1 MVFGL
6 GKDKSAPKNDEEWY
20 LPEKS
25 RKTLQETF
33 KTLAGPVPIYVF
45 TKDGQNDTFNDFTLK
60 FTRDITRL
68 SSHITMVHRDLDHI
82 DAQKYGVD
90 RSPTILFSP
99 DRYDIRFIGAPS
111 GEEGR
116 SFLETILYVS
126 AADSVLSDASRANM
140 AKLEDKRVVKV
151 FVSPSCPYCPGQ
163 AVNAVRAAIERPD
176 LVSAHI
182 IETGENPDLAE
193 QYNVGSIPHTVI
205 NDTLNVLG
213 LEPEEQFIEELVTLT
228 ASEHHHHDHD
238 ALEAE
243 VADLVIVGAGPA
255 GLTAAIYAGRSG
267 LKTVV
272 LERNAIGGQ
281 VTITP
286 VVENYPGY
294 SNIPGAQLMDIIAE
308 QAKQYARILQ
318 GEEVLEIKFGKY
330 VEVLT
335 THHYFFCHAAILATG
350 ATWKKLDVPGE
361 IELFGHGVNYC
372 ATCDGYLYKG
382 KSAVVV
388 GGGNTALTD
397 ALYLHNIGV
406 NVTIIHRRDAFRAE
420 QHLQDSVQ
428 KEGIQ
433 TITNAVVE
441 EILGSKKVRAV
452 KLRETVT
459 GEERE
464 LETNGVF
471 VAIGEASN
479 SKLAE
484 DLGLALEDDG
494 SIKTDERLRT
504 TIPRLFAA
512 GDVRGGIRQ
521 IVTAVGQGA
530 TAAASA
536 FEDIQERLAGME
548 KRKMDV

>member
-1 MVFGL
+1 MFGL
-6 GKDKSAPKNDEEWY
+6 GKEKSAPQNDEEWY

-25 RKTLQETF
+25 RESLKEAF
-33 KTLAGPVPIYVF
+33 KALAGPVPIYVF
-45 TKDGQNDTFNDFTLK
+45 TKDGTNDVFNDFTIR
-60 FTRDITRL
+60 FTRDLTRL
-68 SSHITMVHRDLDHI
+68 SSHITMVERDLDHE
-82 DAQKYGVD
+82 DATQYGVD
-90 RSPTILFSP
+90 RSPTILFAP
-99 DRYDIRFIGAPS
+99 EKFDIRFIGAPS

-116 SFLETILYVS
+116 SYIETILYVS
-126 AADSVLSDASRANM
+126 AENSVFSDSSREKM
-140 AKLEDKRVVKV
+140 AALTEKRHVSV

-163 AVNAVRAAIERPD
+163 AINAIRAAIERPD

-193 QYNVGSIPHTVI
+193 KYNVGSIPHTVF

-213 LEPEEQFIEELVTLT
+213 LEPEEQFVEELVTLKE
-228 ASEHHHHDHD
+228 SEGHYHDQENI
-238 ALEAE
+238 EAK
-243 VADLVIVGAGPA
+243 VVDLVIVGAGPA

-272 LERNAIGGQ
+272 LERGTIGGQ

-294 SNIPGAQLMDIIAE
+294 SNIPGAQLMDIISE
-308 QAKQYARILQ
+308 QAKQYAQISQ
-318 GEEVLEIKFGKY
+318 GEEALEIKFGKH

-335 THHYFFCHAAILATG
+335 NRNYFFCHAVILATG
-350 ATWKKLDVPGE
+350 ATWKKLGVPGE
-361 IELFGHGVNYC
+361 TELFGHGVNYC

-382 KSAVVV
+382 KTAVVV

-406 NVTIIHRRDAFRAE
+406 DVTIIHRRDAFRAE

-428 KEGIQ
+428 KEGISC
-433 TITNAVVE
+433 ITNAVVE
-441 EILGSKKVRAV
+441 EILGDKKVHAV
-452 KLRETVT
+452 KLRDTVT
-459 GEERE
+459 NEERE
-464 LETNGVF
+464 LQTNAVF
-471 VAIGEASN
+471 VAIGEKSN
-479 SKLAE
+479 SKLAQ
-484 DLGLALEDDG
+484 DLGLALESDG
-494 SIKTDERLRT
+494 SIKTDEGLRT

-536 FEDIQERLAGME
+536 FEDISKRMASME
-548 KRKMDV
+548 SKEEQ